1 MVIVGKRNCP
11 SCGRDALTIDVMNCC
26 AECQECGLKIMPEMV
41 NEKYY
46 SEEKRHKLIIDAI
59 DAYKM
64 IKEFSDGT
72 EDWRD
77 F

>member
-1 MVIVGKRNCP
+1 MTMVGKMNCP
-11 SCGRDALTIDVMNCC
+11 SCGRNALTIDVTNGC
-26 AECQECGLKIMPEMV
+26 AECYECGFKITPEMA
-41 NEKYY
+41 NEKYC
-46 SEEKRHKLIIDAI
+46 SEEKRHKLIIDAVNV
-59 DAYKM
+59 YKT